1 MPVIDDIDY
10 NINFFILTGK
20 LSEEPDLRNK
30 LMAASGED
38 GRGSVFNPEKRS
50 NVVFPRALPV
60 VMIGL
65 SCRKLVV
72 FVLNLHVLLEVDG
85 VAAHHGSNLRLAL
98 DVDHLVLWQAETPGD
113 VVQIIPSSL
122 LKTLILFLIA
132 LLIDLK
138 VSSKPE
144 DWEPHKKTQPG
155 FPLLRTFAHLKKNE
169 NR

>member
-1 MPVIDDIDY
+1 MPVIDDIDC
-10 NINFFILTGK
+10 NMNFAILTGK

-30 LMAASGED
+30 LMAASSED

-113 VVQIIPSSL
+113 VIQIIPSYSL
-122 LKTLILFLIA
+122 LFFIA
-132 LLIDLK
+132 LLIDLN
-138 VSSKPE
+138 E
-144 DWEPHKKTQPG
+144 G
-155 FPLLRTFAHLKKNE
+155 LLQT
-169 NR
+169 